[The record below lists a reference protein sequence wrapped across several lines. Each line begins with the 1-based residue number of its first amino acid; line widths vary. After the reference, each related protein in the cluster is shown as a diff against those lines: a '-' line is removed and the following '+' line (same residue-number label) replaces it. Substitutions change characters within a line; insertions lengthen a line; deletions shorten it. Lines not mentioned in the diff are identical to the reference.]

1 MNLAYIRISTNK
13 QDTQTQK
20 LQIQE
25 YCRINDIH
33 IDKFIEIEQSSK
45 KSQEIR
51 KIGELKTKLNRGDL
65 LIVVELSRLGRSMLE
80 VMNLVLELSNNGVQM
95 IFLRQPEL
103 STFNSAY
110 AKLLFAIYAYI
121 DETEREFISQRTKAG
136 LEKAMANGKKL
147 GRPKGSFSSEY
158 DKDID
163 KIKILLNRGES
174 KRQVWQKLGYTHK
187 TLKSFTNFLKSR
199 KII

>member
-1 MNLAYIRISTNK
+1 MNLAYIRVSTNK
-13 QDTQTQK
+13 QDMQTQK
-20 LQIQE
+20 LQIKE
-25 YCRINDIH
+25 YCRVNGIQ
-33 IDKFIEIEQSSK
+33 IDRFMEVEQSSQ
-45 KSQEIR
+45 KSLESR
-51 KIGELKTKLNRGDL
+51 KIDELKTLLNRDDL

-80 VMNLVLELSNNGVQM
+80 VMNLVLELSNKGVQM

-103 STFNSAY
+103 STFNNAC
-110 AKLLFAIYAYI
+110 AKLLLAIYAYI

-136 LEKAMANGKKL
+136 LENAMANGKKL

-163 KIKILLNRGES
+163 RIRSLLYRGET
-174 KRQVWQKLGYTHK
+174 KRQVWEKLGYTHK

>member
-1 MNLAYIRISTNK
+1 MRISTNK

-110 AKLLFAIYAYI
+110 AKLLLAIYAYI

>member
-95 IFLRQPEL
+95 IFLRQHEL

-110 AKLLFAIYAYI
+110 AKLLLAIYAYI